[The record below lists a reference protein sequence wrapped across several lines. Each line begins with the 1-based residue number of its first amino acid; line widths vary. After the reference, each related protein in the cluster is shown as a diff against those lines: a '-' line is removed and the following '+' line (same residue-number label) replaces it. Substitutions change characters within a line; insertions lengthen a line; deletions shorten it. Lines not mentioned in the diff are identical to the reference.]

1 MSAAAAAMMKYDDRY
16 DMAKYGYVVVSIENK
31 KATSHVVKNGKVTED
46 TDKSV
51 LSLADGSTSE
61 LVAVGIGTASIIIA
75 PKGSEDDETK
85 QLRINITVKPAVL
98 TLMLIA
104 GQNNASGSTAEN
116 TGSELNESI
125 ACTPGTVY
133 SAYAAESTAL
143 AEQNGLSSAFTSG
156 DASAYVPGDLT
167 SNLSYTGN
175 KLEYDVYSLTSEGK
189 GKLGIDSGL
198 AYTWNK
204 LTGEKVF
211 IVNAAWG
218 SATVANWLEGGSAYE
233 RARAL
238 YEPAIQ
244 TYIAEVESGHYVKG
258 SRFVFWMQG
267 ETNRGCTAAYYE
279 KNFSAVCEKFL
290 ALGVT
295 DDGWF
300 KIDKIGVLSARAFT
314 ANHYGLG
321 DIEMTGPRIAAYT
334 MCGSPDY
341 PYLCLVS
348 NAGEQWVTD
357 TGVEEYFT
365 KTYSEGC
372 ITYPT
377 QGKSKYSSSLPRTIA
392 EVHNSPHYSQT
403 GHNENGITAAEGM
416 YAAIYGE
423 SRSGAQWRG
432 LSGIVISSL
441 EIAKGSDTTLICSAA
456 HPCFSK
462 ELSYWVSDSSVISYD
477 AKNRKLTA
485 NNTGTAC
492 IYVYADGSKAGEIEI
507 TVVSKITAT
516 GLVYDESKSRWA
528 YYTDGAIDTSYTGA
542 AGSEYGT
549 YYISAGYVDWSYCG
563 LYRKNGLTYYFY
575 YGYASVTGLL
585 LETDGYLYYMTDGVV
600 DTAYTGMA
608 VSSYGTYYVI
618 NGVADYTVSGVC
630 EINGAS
636 YYISRNKIQMVSG
649 FKSFDGT
656 YYYMLGGII
665 QTDYTGF
672 YLQKN
677 GVYYYIESGIC
688 TFSTTGIVTIDGIKY
703 YIYASRLKTG
713 TGVTKINGTYYYIED
728 DGTIDYTGLVTNSSG
743 VTYYAENGIID
754 ISTTGIVKDA
764 DGKKYYVE
772 NSRLKSGNDITFV
785 NNVYYYIEPDGSVGY
800 TGLVTNKKN
809 GIIYY
814 AADGVI
820 DLSYTGKITIDG
832 VTYNI
837 VNSRV
842 SQ

>member
-1 MSAAAAAMMKYDDRY
+1 MRAAAGSAMMLYDDRY
-16 DMAKYGYVVVSIENK
+16 DMAKYGYVVVSIENE

-51 LSLADGSTSE
+51 LSLTAGSASE
-61 LVAVGIGTASIIIA
+61 LVAVGIGNASIIIA
-75 PKGSEDDETK
+75 PKGSEYDETK

-104 GQNNASGSTAEN
+104 GQSNASGSTAEN

-133 SAYAAESTAL
+133 SAYAAESAVL
-143 AEQNGLSSAFTSG
+143 AEQNGLRSAFISG
-156 DASAYVPGDLT
+156 DASACVPGDLT

-218 SATVANWLEGGSAYE
+218 STTVANWLKGGSAYE

-258 SRFVFWMQG
+258 SRFIFWMQG
-267 ETNRGCTAAYYE
+267 ETNRGYTAAYYE
-279 KNFSAVCEKFL
+279 KNFSAVCENFL
-290 ALGVT
+290 ALGGT

-300 KIDKIGVLSARAFT
+300 KIDKIGVLSVRAMT
-314 ANHYGLG
+314 AGNYGLG

-334 MCGSPDY
+334 MCGGPDY

-365 KTYSEGC
+365 KTYSEGY

-392 EVHNSPHYSQT
+392 EVHNGPHYSQT

-416 YAAIYGE
+416 YAAIYGKTAD
-423 SRSGAQWRG
+423 GTQWRG
-432 LSGIVISSL
+432 LSGVVVSSL
-441 EIAKGSDTTLICSAA
+441 EIAKGSKTTLICSAA
-456 HPCFSK
+456 QPCFSK
-462 ELSYWVSDSSVISYD
+462 KLTYEVSDSSVISYD
-477 AKNRKLTA
+477 AENKKLTA
-485 NNTGTAC
+485 NNTGTAY

-516 GLVYDESKSRWA
+516 GLVYDESKLRWA

-542 AGSEYGT
+542 ARSEYGT
-549 YYISAGYVDWSYCG
+549 YYISAGYADWSYCG
-563 LYRKNGLTYYFY
+563 LYKENGVIYYFY
-575 YGYASVTGLL
+575 DGYASVTGLL
-585 LETDGYLYYMTDGVV
+585 LGTDGYLYYFADGVV

-608 VSSYGTYYVI
+608 VSSYGTYYVV
-618 NGVADYTVSGVC
+618 NGVVDYTISGVY

-636 YYISRNKIQMVSG
+636 YYISKNKIQMVSG
-649 FKSFDGT
+649 FKGFDGT

-672 YLQKN
+672 YLQTN
-677 GVYYYIESGIC
+677 GVYYYIENGIC
-688 TFSTTGIVTIDGIKY
+688 TLTTTGVVKDTDGKKY
-703 YIYASRLKTG
+703 YVKNSRLKG
-713 TGVTKINGTYYYIED
+713 GNGITLVDDVYYYIES
-728 DGTIDYTGLVTNSSG
+728 DGSVDYTGLVTNERNG
-743 VTYYAENGIID
+743 IVYYA
-754 ISTTGIVKDA
+754 V
-764 DGKKYYVE
+764 
-772 NSRLKSGNDITFV
+772 
-785 NNVYYYIEPDGSVGY
+785 
-800 TGLVTNKKN
+800 
-809 GIIYY
+809 
-814 AADGVI
+814 DGVI
-820 DLSYTGKITIDG
+820 DLSYTGKVTIDG

-842 SQ
+842 SR